1 MMLKYGKPGLMKAC
15 TWTMKALRPI
25 SPTERVL
32 PIAMSTPF
40 TMCFATWLFFLGG
53 GASEGIFNVMHERP
67 AHPKHDGDDIETD
80 RRMRHPITPVK

>member
-25 SPTERVL
+25 SPTEKGAADSHVYSFHNVFRNV
-32 PIAMSTPF
+32 AV
-40 TMCFATWLFFLGG
+40 FFGG